1 MTALETLLLI
11 LLYFINGAFMVYKE
25 DTSSKE
31 ICESDMIFNKFFAF
45 FLNPFWLIG
54 VMIIK
59 VFFKKW

>member
-1 MTALETLLLI
+1 MTALETLLLT

-31 ICESDMIFNKFFAF
+31 ISESDMIFNKVWAF

-54 VMIIK
+54 VIIIK
-59 VFFKKW
+59 IFFRKW